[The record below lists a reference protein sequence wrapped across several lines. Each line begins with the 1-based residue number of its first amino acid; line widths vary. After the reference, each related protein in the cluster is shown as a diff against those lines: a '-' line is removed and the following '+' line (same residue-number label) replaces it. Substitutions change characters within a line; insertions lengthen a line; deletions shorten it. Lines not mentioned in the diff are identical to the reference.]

1 MRDTTTRQ
9 QYPVGSGFTPS
20 STADDVLAGI
30 DLTGHNV
37 IITGGHS
44 GLGLV
49 ATRALARVGAS
60 VTVGSRDIDRAAE
73 AVAGI
78 EHVEVGRLDLLDP
91 GSIADFAACFLDTG
105 RPLHILINNAGFP
118 GSAEIVRDARGY
130 EAQFAVNHL
139 GHFQLT
145 LALYPALR
153 AARGA
158 RVVTT
163 TSGAQRASDI
173 LWDDPNF
180 TTGAHDFG
188 LSYAQSKTANV
199 LFSVE
204 LDRRWAADGIRGYA
218 PHPGIVPATSFNRSV
233 GEDAQ
238 RAMLL
243 IDAAGRPIIEPD
255 RGKKTPEQ
263 GAATIVF
270 AATSP
275 LLDGIGGVYLNN
287 SDISPVDPD
296 LRPID
301 LTDPGV
307 DVPVDVAPHAID
319 PGSARRLWAMSERMI
334 GREAPG
340 GPGEDR

>member
-1 MRDTTTRQ
+1 MTYTTTHRQ
-9 QYPVGSGFTPS
+9 HPIGSGFNPS
-20 STADDVLAGI
+20 STVDDVLAGI

-49 ATRALARVGAS
+49 ATRALARAGAS
-60 VTVGSRDIDRAAE
+60 VTVGSRDTGRAAA

-78 EHVEVGRLDLLDP
+78 ERVEIGRLDLLDP
-91 GSIADFAACFLDTG
+91 DSIDEFAARFLDTG
-105 RPLHILINNAGFP
+105 RPLHLLINNAGFP
-118 GSAEIVRDARGY
+118 GSAEIVHDARGY
-130 EAQFAVNHL
+130 EAQLAVNHL

-145 LALYPALR
+145 LALYPALHG
-153 AARGA
+153 ALGA

-163 TSGAQRASDI
+163 TSGAHRVSDI

-180 TTGAHDFG
+180 TTGTHDFG

-204 LDRRWAADGIRGYA
+204 LDRRWATDGIRGYA
-218 PHPGIVPATSFNRSV
+218 PHPGIVPATAFNRSV
-233 GEDAQ
+233 GQDAQ
-238 RAMLL
+238 RAMHLV
-243 IDAAGRPIIEPD
+243 DAAGEPIIEPD

-275 LLDGIGGVYLNN
+275 LLAGIGGVYLNN
-287 SDISPVDPD
+287 SDVSPVDPD
-296 LRPID
+296 LRSID
-301 LTDPGV
+301 LTDPDV
-307 DVPVDVAPHAID
+307 DVPADVAPHAID
-319 PGSARRLWAMSERMI
+319 PESARRLWVMSERMI
-334 GREAPG
+334 DREAPG
-340 GPGEDR
+340 APGGIG